1 MSRKSIDRGH
11 NYLPIAGWL
20 PKCNSASVGAD
31 VLAGIS
37 LAGLLVPEGMAYA
50 GIAGAAPQI
59 GLYAAMAGMFAYAL
73 FGSSRQ
79 LAVTSTSSSAAMTAA
94 VVAPLAGGD
103 QAQYVVL
110 ISAAAISAG
119 LTFLVGGL
127 FKLGS
132 VAEFISKPVLKGF
145 VFGLGLTIMVKQVG
159 HFTGISKGQGAF
171 FQQLW
176 HAITSISEINSATI
190 IVGIAALAVL
200 ILLGKFVPRVP
211 SALVVLVLGIL
222 SARYFGLEHRGVEVV
237 GEIEARLPSLKIP
250 HVNPDFLADVIL
262 GTVGIVVVL
271 TAESL
276 AAGRTFAAKHGYE
289 TNANQEL
296 FALGAA
302 NLASG
307 LFGGMIVGGGMSGT
321 AANDASGAQ
330 TQLSTIVSSLFV
342 AFALAFLMPS
352 IRLLPEAVLAAIVI
366 HAVAHLVDFKLLR
379 YYAQIKT
386 GSVWAALTAIFGV
399 LIFGILK
406 GLVLAVGL
414 TLVVVMKKLSTPQD
428 SVLGRLPDTNKYVDI
443 LWNPEARPIQGLLI
457 LRPNAMLFF
466 ANANRILNNV
476 RTLLKSAE
484 SPTRA
489 VILNLEASPEIDI
502 TSAEML
508 GQMNSELKASGIV
521 LYLAKVPKPVLD
533 LLDRSGFLQK
543 LEEEQICIDVKSAV
557 RSAER
562 LVPVAENPAILRAS
576 SQ

>member
-1 MSRKSIDRGH
+1 MADITETVR
-11 NYLPIAGWL
+11 YLPIAAWL
-20 PKCNSASVGAD
+20 PKCTSTSIQAD
-31 VLAGIS
+31 ILAGIS
-37 LAGLLVPEGMAYA
+37 IAGLLVPEGMAYA

-59 GLYAAMAGMFAYAL
+59 GLYAAMAGMIAYAL

-94 VVAPLAGGD
+94 VVAPLAGSD
-103 QAQYVVL
+103 PVQYAAL

-145 VFGLGLTIMVKQVG
+145 VFGLGLTIMVKQMS
-159 HFTGISKGQGAF
+159 HFTGISKGKGAF
-171 FQQLW
+171 FEQLW
-176 HAITSISEINSATI
+176 HVLQSISEINLATI
-190 IVGIAALAVL
+190 AVGIASLAVL
-200 ILLGKFVPRVP
+200 FLLGKFAPRTP

-222 SARYFGLEHRGVEVV
+222 AARYFSLEEHGVEVV
-237 GEIEARLPSLKIP
+237 GEIQARLPSLKIP
-250 HVNPDFLADVIL
+250 RVNPDSLGDIII

-271 TAESL
+271 TAEAL
-276 AAGRTFAAKHGYE
+276 AAGRTFAAKHSYE
-289 TNANQEL
+289 TDANQEL
-296 FALGAA
+296 FAMGAA

-330 TQLSTIVSSLFV
+330 TQLSTIASSLFV
-342 AFALAFLMPS
+342 AFTLAFLMPS

-414 TLVVVMKKLSTPQD
+414 TLIAVMKKLSTPQE
-428 SVLGRLPDTNKYVDI
+428 SVLGRLPDTNKYVDVQ
-443 LWNPEARPIQGLLI
+443 WNPEARPIQGLLI
-457 LRPNAMLFF
+457 VRPNAMLFF
-466 ANANRILNNV
+466 ANANRILNHV
-476 RTLLKSAE
+476 RTMLRTAE

-508 GQMNSELKASGIV
+508 GQMNDELKSSGIV

-533 LLDRSGFLQK
+533 LLGRSGFLNK
-543 LEEEQICIDVKSAV
+543 LKEEQICIDVKSAV
-557 RSAER
+557 TSAEQPDSGSINADVLR
-562 LVPVAENPAILRAS
+562 VP